1 MIVLTGPS
9 GSGKTT
15 LKEALVYGG
24 NCMAAITATTRQKRP
39 SEFDR
44 IHYHFFTKK
53 KFETLITKGEL
64 IEHVKIN
71 GDHYGLPYSSIVSKS
86 TKPYVIV
93 LNKEGAVAL
102 KNLRKDVFLVHLNID
117 NHHICPKRK
126 ERDKNTNWDDF
137 IPDLMID
144 SFDDIDIPRIMCHYY
159 GKFN

>member
-1 MIVLTGPS
+1 MVLTGPS

-15 LKEALVYGG
+15 LKEALVDSES
-24 NCMAAITATTRQKRP
+24 CMAAITATTRQKRP
-39 SEFDR
+39 GEFDG

-53 KFETLITKGEL
+53 QFEILIAKGEL
-64 IEHVKIN
+64 IEHVKID
-71 GDHYGLPYSSIVSKS
+71 GDYYGLPHNSLVYYS

-102 KNLRKDVFLVHLNID
+102 TNIRKDVFLVHLNID

-144 SFDDIDIPRIMCHYY
+144 SFEDIDIPRIMCHYY